1 MTSLPTGPAITTPST
16 TAQATATAAPI
27 TPARL
32 QQVSG
37 FGSNPTGTQMFIY
50 VPNRLAA
57 NPAIVVAVS
66 FQFGAN

>member
-1 MTSLPTGPAITTPST
+1 MTTRPTITTS
-16 TAQATATAAPI
+16 TAQVTTTAAPI
-27 TPARL
+27 TPASL
-32 QQVSG
+32 QQLSG

-66 FQFGAN
+66 SSLAQMGN